1 MKNFREFVA
10 TTADKKKD
18 KLPEQ
23 ATSQLLYPTGF
34 MYLDYINGSASI
46 SYDDDENPCGLYHN
60 IGVMNGSLNI
70 IIGKSQVGKSTIAT
84 KMSVGI
90 LETWMNMVVQEHMG
104 IRKLNPGVE
113 LPAPLLHYIDLE
125 KTMSADYIKKM
136 SGYRNRELKA
146 ILELTRAST
155 YEDVQKALKWHCR
168 YKEVNMTPIKMPV
181 NDVYG
186 DPIVNY
192 PPTVMIIDS
201 ATQINSDDADTAED
215 EGFEHA
221 TQMTAG
227 ARRAQMIGK
236 LNTMLVN
243 VAKKYNIV
251 IFEISHINQQ
261 PQMTMM
267 PTAKQYRALK
277 PGETIA
283 GGEKQLYLATSI
295 LRLDQR
301 FWIGTEKA
309 SMKNFGE
316 GVTGFITDAQFIKTK
331 SNAKGSIVQLVYT
344 EKMSYD
350 PFLSTA
356 YFAMQTGDIKKV
368 GNNYVL
374 DDYPDYKFNIKNIQE
389 VFAENPVLIP
399 AFYDQMVKKLA
410 KYLGSYELGQS
421 ETTDN
426 DYNDGQEPYDPLADI
441 ELF

>member
-10 TTADKKKD
+10 STADKKKD
-18 KLPEQ
+18 KIPDQ
-23 ATSQLLYPTGF
+23 ATSQILYPTGF
-34 MYLDYINGSASI
+34 MYLDYINGSIAM

-84 KMSVGI
+84 KMAVGI
-90 LETWMNMVVQEHMG
+90 LETWMNKVIQDHMG

-113 LPAPLLHYIDLE
+113 FPAPLLHYIDVE

-136 SGYRNRELKA
+136 SGYRNKELKA

-155 YEDVQKALKWHCR
+155 YDDVQQALKWHCR
-168 YKEVNMTPIKMPV
+168 YKEINMAQIKMPM

-186 DPIVNY
+186 NPIVAY
-192 PPTVMIIDS
+192 PPTVMILDS
-201 ATQINSDDADTAED
+201 TTQINSDDTDTAED
-215 EGFEHA
+215 EGFAHA

-236 LNTMLVN
+236 LNTMLMN
-243 VAKKYNIV
+243 MAKKYNIIV
-251 IFEISHINQQ
+251 FEISHINQQ

-267 PTAKQYRALK
+267 PPSKQYRALK

-331 SNAKGSIVQLVYT
+331 SNAKGSVVQLVYT
-344 EKMSYD
+344 EAMSYD

-356 YFAMQTGDIKKV
+356 YFAMQTGDLKKV
-368 GNNYVL
+368 GNNYIL
-374 DDYPDYKFNIKNIQE
+374 DDYPDYKFNIKNIVD
-389 VFAENPVLIP
+389 VFAENSQLIP
-399 AFYDQMVKKLA
+399 AFYDQMVKKLT
-410 KYLGSYELGQS
+410 KYLGSYELGS
-421 ETTDN
+421 ATNNNSDEN
-426 DYNDGQEPYDPLADI
+426 DYSDDPLADI